1 MRSNVKSEKLS
12 PSFGAPQVDRGG
24 TWSRRSVWLS
34 MLALAAAVTLTSHPP
49 VEAAPTMP
57 VPEARPLVRSFTPD
71 IYRVAQ
77 ADMAPRTGAEW
88 ATCYKVRK
96 RLWLD
101 DEGWIIRRVSVCR
114 Q

>member
-1 MRSNVKSEKLS
+1 MW
-12 PSFGAPQVDRGG
+12 F
-24 TWSRRSVWLS
+24 S
-34 MLALAAAVTLTSHPP
+34 MLALAAAVALTSHPP

-57 VPEARPLVRSFTPD
+57 MLEARPLVRSITPD
-71 IYRVAQ
+71 TYRVAQ
-77 ADMAPRTGAEW
+77 AEMAPRTAEEW